1 MLSEIIAKPEL
12 QILINLLPEI
22 QVGYPLYEIP
32 LIRARASEKGYTVEA
47 MANRGDFARA
57 MPEHLSYDLP
67 DYGDFYECFISSGIL
82 KYDNIDEFRKS
93 LELYEYLR
101 KGVVFAPDTNIFYHR
116 FISSFRPLEGYQIAV
131 AEGVQREI
139 ENAMNYKYRHS
150 QIIELKR
157 EVKNSYLLNELS
169 NRRMKKSRKAAYIAL
184 KEFERLKD
192 RIIIAESVHEEAH
205 NNDEIIVKSLKRF
218 DNMTPSLVVF
228 LTADIAITDV
238 AEIEGL
244 EYFLFEYPTGKL
256 GKHEVTAYQLRT
268 LIFNLAAVFGVIEVN
283 GVLVYG
289 EFGGK
294 RGLNELKL
302 IFPRE
307 SRIYNE
313 FEFHLKLSRK
323 LMEIM
328 G

>member
-1 MLSEIIAKPEL
+1 MLSEIITKPEL
-12 QILINLLPEI
+12 QILLNLLPEI
-22 QVGYPLYEIP
+22 RVGYPLYEIP
-32 LIRARASEKGYTVEA
+32 LIRARATEKGYTVEA
-47 MANRGDFARA
+47 IAGRGDFVRA
-57 MPEHLSYDLP
+57 MPEHDLP
-67 DYGDFYECFISSGIL
+67 NYGDFYECFISSGIL

-116 FISSFRPLEGYQIAV
+116 FISNFRPLDGYQIAV

-139 ENAMNYKYRHS
+139 ENAMNYKYHRR
-150 QIIELKR
+150 ELEEMKR
-157 EVKNSYLLNELS
+157 EVRNGSLLREFN

-192 RIIIAESVHEEAH
+192 RIIIAESVSEDAH

-218 DNMTPSLVVF
+218 DRMTPSLVVF

-268 LIFNLAAVFGVIEVN
+268 LIFNLAAVFGVIEVS

-302 IFPRE
+302 IFPGE
-307 SRIYNE
+307 SRSYNE

-323 LMEIM
+323 LIEIM
-328 G
+328 NG